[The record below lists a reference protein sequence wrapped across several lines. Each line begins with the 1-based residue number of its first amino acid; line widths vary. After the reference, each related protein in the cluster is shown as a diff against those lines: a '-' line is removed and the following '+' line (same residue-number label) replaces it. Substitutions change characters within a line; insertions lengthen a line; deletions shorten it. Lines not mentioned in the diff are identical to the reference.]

1 MDPQE
6 GQLTQIWGILESTL
20 QEVTSLLKPEGPE
33 LFQEMAGERRHQ
45 AEGPAGAKAW
55 RKQPN
60 LAWPRDVRWVRWE
73 GTLEP
78 CESHVAF
85 ETEQALSLI
94 GQPDLGVAGVEV
106 EVGLKVE
113 RAPKYSSN
121 HSTNI

>member
-1 MDPQE
+1 MQ
-6 GQLTQIWGILESTL
+6 
-20 QEVTSLLKPEGPE
+20 
-33 LFQEMAGERRHQ
+33 R
-45 AEGPAGAKAW
+45 
-55 RKQPN
+55 
-60 LAWPRDVRWVRWE
+60 PRGNSPTWLGHNGRWVRWE

-85 ETEQALSLI
+85 ETEQVLSPI

-121 HSTNI
+121 HSANI